1 MQITAMLA
9 VAVVLSGQPS
19 PNSASESGGTA
30 ELKNCIVSLIGNV
43 QLPAEEA
50 GILKMLAAKE
60 GDIVKAGQELGK
72 IDDSDAQARKKA
84 AANRF
89 SVAHEKATNDAEL
102 QVAKAIIDLA
112 LAEWEESL
120 AINKRLPGS
129 IPETTVRRQKVQWEK
144 AKLDAIVAQMNFTV
158 ASFDEKVAEA
168 EVETVANEL
177 ARRTIKAPFDGVV
190 VQLHRQ
196 ESEWVQPGDP
206 VLRVVRMD
214 RLRVEGFMNC
224 EDCAPEEIE
233 GAAVTITVD
242 LAGDQSARF
251 QSTITHV
258 SPLVEASG
266 DYRIWAEVDNPRGGG
281 EYPWLLRPGS
291 EAQMKI
297 DLKRPTRTAGR

>member
-1 MQITAMLA
+1 MQITALLA
-9 VAVVLSGQPS
+9 VAVVVSGQGPPS
-19 PNSASESGGTA
+19 ITSERGGSAVLE
-30 ELKNCIVSLIGNV
+30 NCIVSLIGDV

-50 GILKMLAAKE
+50 GILTMLAAKE
-60 GDIVKAGQELGK
+60 GAEVKTGQVLGK
-72 IDDSDAQARKKA
+72 IDDSDALARKKA
-84 AANRF
+84 SDNRF

-102 QVAKAIIDLA
+102 LVARKIIDLA
-112 LAEWEESL
+112 KAEWEESI

-129 IPETTVRRQKVQWEK
+129 IPQTTVRRQKVQWEK
-144 AKLDAIVAQMNFTV
+144 AELDAIVAQMNFTV

-224 EDCAPEEIE
+224 EDCAPEEVE

-297 DLKRPTRTAGR
+297 DLKRTARTAGR